1 MQDLLAT
8 GATRAGLFFLVAFI
22 VATLGG
28 LLMGDVRLGVTTGV
42 GVGLVMAVFGYLF
55 VRPADG
61 DATDPELE

>member
-1 MQDLLAT
+1 MQNLLAT
-8 GATRAGLFFLVAFI
+8 GSTRAGLFFLAAFL

-28 LLMGDVRLGVTTGV
+28 LAMGDVRLGVTTGV

-61 DATDPELE
+61 AEADPEPE